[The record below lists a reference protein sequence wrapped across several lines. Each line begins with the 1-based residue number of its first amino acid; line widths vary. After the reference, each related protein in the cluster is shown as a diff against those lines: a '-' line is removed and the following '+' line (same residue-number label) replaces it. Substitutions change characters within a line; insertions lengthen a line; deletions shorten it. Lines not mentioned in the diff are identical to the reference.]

1 MGDDLR
7 RGINVG
13 DGGAVYEYDDEGAG
27 DIGACG
33 YCGTLR
39 RKIGGL
45 GGGVPYP
52 GIGDRGEGLL

>member
-1 MGDDLR
+1 M
-7 RGINVG
+7 G

-27 DIGACG
+27 EIGVCGYCG